1 MCIENIRTGNVS
13 LVIIA
18 EDASPSTI
26 EKFKYITE
34 ECNTKMILYGQKDE
48 LSRAIGK
55 DNKVVFVI
63 MDDGF
68 SNRILE
74 LVKESKGANI

>member
-1 MCIENIRTGNVS
+1 M
-13 LVIIA
+13 VIVA
-18 EDASPSTI
+18 EDASPSTV

-34 ECNTKMILYGQKDE
+34 ECNTKMILLGQKDE

>member
-1 MCIENIRTGNVS
+1 M
-13 LVIIA
+13 VIIA

-26 EKFKYITE
+26 EKFEFITK

-48 LSRAIGK
+48 LSSAIGK
-55 DNKVVFVI
+55 ENKVVFAI

-68 SNRILE
+68 SNKILE

>member
-1 MCIENIRTGNVS
+1 M
-13 LVIIA
+13 VIIA

-26 EKFKYITE
+26 EKFEFITK

-48 LSRAIGK
+48 LSSAIGK
-55 DNKVVFVI
+55 ENKVVFAI
-63 MDDGF
+63 TDDGF
-68 SNRILE
+68 SNKILE

>member
-1 MCIENIRTGNVS
+1 MCIENIRTGKVT
-13 LVIIA
+13 LVIVA

-26 EKFKYITE
+26 EKFEYITR

-48 LSRAIGK
+48 ISRAIGK
-55 DNKVVFVI
+55 ENKVVFAI

-74 LVKESKGANI
+74 LVKESKGENI

>member
-1 MCIENIRTGNVS
+1 M
-13 LVIIA
+13 VIIA

-68 SNRILE
+68 SNKILE